1 MAVSIYQLTYKKL
14 ARIIFEWQAADK
26 ASLLALF
33 IVMEVS
39 LHWLWCLY
47 VWLRRDMY
55 GKYVDM
61 ALLYPL
67 WIGISLL
74 GLYFW
79 FMVGHFSRIKN
90 DSERL
95 HYWQV
100 VLIIIYSLYIAV
112 MVLVMGHSSLVSGV
126 SLMGGAMLGM
136 MLLRRRY
143 VWYAFLWQIIFIIV
157 VTLIPY
163 LGVNLPNLRQLT
175 ITSIPLDT
183 YSYLTYSETTTLEN
197 AITASIFKNGS
208 ISWEMVHKLRLS
220 SSFFWRSTH
229 LYLALPK
236 AIFMVYVFRLLLLI
250 LDNSKN
256 EILQHANQD
265 GLTHL
270 NNRRSGLSQMQQV
283 IIAASSGQDT
293 SIILMDLDWFKHIND
308 DYGHEVGDKVLR
320 EMANI
325 LTRTFHNEGII
336 SRYGGEEFLVVLPN
350 TGHDDAMVLAE
361 QLRENIADHTVQ
373 LEDGATLQITASVGL
388 YTLYY
393 DKLQR
398 MKQKWKPADIGLGQ
412 DHWPI
417 RNGGPF
423 VNLRAH
429 ASVRKLEVNESYQSK
444 LWLDKR
450 AILTLNQQHHELFAS
465 EICNCIIS
473 TADKALYK
481 AKEQG
486 RNRVLSANKLLAEG
500 IIHEPRHDNECL

>member
-1 MAVSIYQLTYKKL
+1 MAVSIYQLAYKKL
-14 ARIIFEWQAADK
+14 TRIIFEWQGADK

-39 LHWLWCLY
+39 LHWLWCLF

-61 ALLYPL
+61 TLLYSL
-67 WIGISLL
+67 WVGITVL

-79 FMVGHFSRIKN
+79 FMVGHFARIKN
-90 DSERL
+90 NYQRL

-100 VLIIIYSLYIAV
+100 ILIVVYSFYIAV

-143 VWYAFLWQIIFIIV
+143 IWYAFLCHIVLIIV
-157 VTLIPY
+157 VTLVPY
-163 LGVNLPNLRQLT
+163 LGVKLPNLRQLT

-197 AITASIFKNGS
+197 AITASIFKNGT

-236 AIFMVYVFRLLLLI
+236 AIFIVYVFRLLLLI

-265 GLTHL
+265 GLTNL
-270 NNRRSGLSQMQQV
+270 NNRRFGLDQMQQT
-283 IIAASSGQDT
+283 IITTSAEQDT
-293 SIILMDLDWFKHIND
+293 SIILMDLDWFKQIND
-308 DYGHEVGDKVLR
+308 DYGHEVGDQVLR
-320 EMANI
+320 EIAQI
-325 LTRTFHNEGII
+325 LTHTFSDKGIV
-336 SRYGGEEFLVVLPN
+336 SRYGGEEFLVVLPD
-350 TGHDDAMVLAE
+350 TAHDHAMTLAE

-373 LEDGATLQITASVGL
+373 LEGNAVLQITASMGL
-388 YTLYY
+388 YTLVY

-398 MKQKWKPADIGLGQ
+398 MKQKWKPADIGFGQ
-412 DHWPI
+412 DQWPI

-429 ASVRKLEVNESYQSK
+429 ASVRSFQLNDNYRTKPH
-444 LWLDKR
+444 LDKR
-450 AILTLNQQHHELFAS
+450 ALLNLNQQHQEMLAS
-465 EICNCIIS
+465 EVCNCIIS

-500 IIHEPRHDNECL
+500 IIHEPRHDNESL

>member
-1 MAVSIYQLTYKKL
+1 MAVSIYQLSYKNL
-14 ARIIFEWQAADK
+14 TRVIFEWQAADK

-39 LHWLWCLY
+39 LHWLWCLF

-61 ALLYPL
+61 TLLYSL
-67 WIGISLL
+67 WAGVTVL

-79 FMVGHFSRIKN
+79 FMVGHFARIKN
-90 DSERL
+90 DSQRL

-100 VLIIIYSLYIAV
+100 ALIIIYSLYITV

-143 VWYAFLWQIIFIIV
+143 IWYAFLWQIVFIII

-163 LGVNLPNLRQLT
+163 LGINMPNLRQLT

-197 AITASIFKNGS
+197 AITASIFKNGT

-250 LDNSKN
+250 VDNSKK

-265 GLTHL
+265 GLTNL
-270 NNRRSGLSQMQQV
+270 NNRRFGLSRMQQTIV
-283 IIAASSGQDT
+283 TTSAGHDT
-293 SIILMDLDWFKHIND
+293 SVILMDLDWFKSIND
-308 DYGHEVGDKVLR
+308 KYGHEVGDQVLCD
-320 EMANI
+320 MAKI
-325 LTRTFHNEGII
+325 LTHTFADQGVV
-336 SRYGGEEFLVVLPN
+336 SRYGGEEFLVMLPD
-350 TGHDDAMVLAE
+350 TGHDQAMALAE
-361 QLRENIADHTVQ
+361 QLRENIAEHIVQ
-373 LEDGATLQITASVGL
+373 LEGDAVLQVTASMGL
-388 YTLYY
+388 YTLVY

-398 MKQKWKPADIGLGQ
+398 IKQEWKPADTSLSTGNWTIS
-412 DHWPI
+412 
-417 RNGGPF
+417 NGGSF
-423 VNLRAH
+423 INLKAH
-429 ASVRKLEVNESYQSK
+429 ASARSLELNGHYRSK
-444 LWLDKR
+444 PRLDKR
-450 AILTLNQQHHELFAS
+450 AVLNLNQQQQELFAS
-465 EICNCIIS
+465 EICNCMIS

-481 AKEQG
+481 AKERG
-486 RNRVLSANKLLAEG
+486 RNRVLSANELLAKG
-500 IIHEPRHDNECL
+500 IILEPHYGT

>member
-1 MAVSIYQLTYKKL
+1 MAVSIYQLAYKKL
-14 ARIIFEWQAADK
+14 TRIIFEWQSADK

-47 VWLRRDMY
+47 VWFHRGMY
-55 GKYVDM
+55 SKYVDM
-61 ALLYPL
+61 TLLYSL
-67 WIGISLL
+67 WVGVTVF

-79 FMVGHFSRIKN
+79 FMVGHFARVKN
-90 DSERL
+90 DYQRL

-100 VLIIIYSLYIAV
+100 VVIVVYSFYIAV

-143 VWYAFLWQIIFIIV
+143 IWYAFLWHIALIIV

-163 LGVNLPNLRQLT
+163 LGVKLPNLRQLT

-236 AIFMVYVFRLLLLI
+236 AIFIVYVFRLLLLI
-250 LDNSKN
+250 VDNSKK
-256 EILQHANQD
+256 EILLHANQD
-265 GLTHL
+265 GLTNL
-270 NNRRSGLSQMQQV
+270 NNRRFGLDQMQQT
-283 IIAASSGQDT
+283 IIATSAEQDT

-308 DYGHEVGDKVLR
+308 DYGHEVGDQVLR
-320 EMANI
+320 EIAQI
-325 LTRTFHNEGII
+325 LTHTFSDKGIV
-336 SRYGGEEFLVVLPN
+336 SRYGGEEFLVVLPD
-350 TGHDDAMVLAE
+350 TAHDYAMTLAE
-361 QLRENIADHTVQ
+361 QLRENIAEHVVQ
-373 LEDGATLQITASVGL
+373 LEGSAVLQITASMGL
-388 YTLYY
+388 YTLVY
-393 DKLQR
+393 DKLQQIKR
-398 MKQKWKPADIGLGQ
+398 EWKPADVALT
-412 DHWPI
+412 HENWTI

-423 VNLRAH
+423 INLKAH
-429 ASVRKLEVNESYQSK
+429 ASVRSFQINDNYRTKPR
-444 LWLDKR
+444 LDKR
-450 AILTLNQQHHELFAS
+450 AILNLSQQHQEMFAS
-465 EICNCIIS
+465 EICNCMIS

-481 AKEQG
+481 AKESG
-486 RNRVLSANKLLAEG
+486 RNCVLSANILLAKG
-500 IIHEPRHDNECL
+500 IIHEPRYGT

>member
-14 ARIIFEWQAADK
+14 TQVIFEWQAADK

-39 LHWLWCLY
+39 LHWLWCLF

-61 ALLYPL
+61 ALLYSL
-67 WIGISLL
+67 WAGVTVL

-79 FMVGHFSRIKN
+79 FMVGHFARIKN
-90 DSERL
+90 DSQRL

-143 VWYAFLWQIIFIIV
+143 IWYAFLWQVVLIIV

-163 LGVNLPNLRQLT
+163 LGVKLPNLRELT

-197 AITASIFKNGS
+197 AITASIFKNGT

-250 LDNSKN
+250 LDNSKK

-270 NNRRSGLSQMQQV
+270 NNRRFGLSQMQQTV
-283 IIAASSGQDT
+283 ISTGAGQDT
-293 SIILMDLDWFKHIND
+293 SIILMDLDWFKNIND

-320 EMANI
+320 EMAHI
-325 LTRTFHNEGII
+325 LTHTFHDKGII
-336 SRYGGEEFLVVLPN
+336 SRYGGEEFLVVLPD
-350 TGHDDAMVLAE
+350 TGHDDAMTLAE

-373 LEDGATLQITASVGL
+373 LEDDATLQITASVGL

-398 MKQKWKPADIGLGQ
+398 MKQKWKPVDIDLGQ

-429 ASVRKLEVNESYQSK
+429 ASVRRIAVNENYRTK
-444 LWLDKR
+444 PWLNKR
-450 AILTLNQQHHELFAS
+450 AIFTLSQQQQELFAS
-465 EICNCIIS
+465 EICNCMIS

-481 AKEQG
+481 AKESG
-486 RNRVLSANKLLAEG
+486 RNCVLSANILLAEG
-500 IIHEPRHDNECL
+500 VIQEPRDDN

>member
-1 MAVSIYQLTYKKL
+1 MAVSIYQLAYKKL
-14 ARIIFEWQAADK
+14 TRIIFEWQAADK

-61 ALLYPL
+61 TLLYPL
-67 WIGISLL
+67 WAGVTIL

-79 FMVGHFSRIKN
+79 FMVGHFARVKN
-90 DSERL
+90 DYQRL

-100 VLIIIYSLYIAV
+100 VLIIIYSIYIAV

-143 VWYAFLWQIIFIIV
+143 IWYAFLWHIALIIV

-163 LGVNLPNLRQLT
+163 LGVKLPNLRQLT

-250 LDNSKN
+250 VDHSKA
-256 EILQHANQD
+256 EILEHANQD
-265 GLTHL
+265 GLTSL
-270 NNRRSGLSQMQQV
+270 NNRRFGLNQMQQT
-283 IIAASSGQDT
+283 IIAANAGQDT
-293 SIILMDLDWFKHIND
+293 SIILMDLDWFKSIND
-308 DYGHEVGDKVLR
+308 DYGHEVGDQVLC
-320 EMANI
+320 EIAQI
-325 LTRTFHNEGII
+325 LTHTFSDIGIV
-336 SRYGGEEFLVVLPN
+336 SRYGGEEFLVVLPD
-350 TGHDDAMVLAE
+350 TGHEHAMALAE
-361 QLRENIADHTVQ
+361 QLRENIAEHAVQ
-373 LEDGATLQITASVGL
+373 LEGGAVLQITASMGL
-388 YTLYY
+388 YTLVY
-393 DKLQR
+393 DKLFSI
-398 MKQKWKPADIGLGQ
+398 KQDWKPADTNLAK
-412 DHWPI
+412 DTWSI
-417 RNGGPF
+417 RDGGPF
-423 VNLRAH
+423 VNLKAH
-429 ASVRKLEVNESYQSK
+429 ASVRSLEINGHYRTK
-444 LWLDKR
+444 PRLDKR
-450 AILTLNQQHHELFAS
+450 AVLKLSQQHQELFAS
-465 EICNCIIS
+465 DICNCIIS

-481 AKEQG
+481 AKERG
-486 RNRVLSANKLLAEG
+486 RNCVLSANELLAEG
-500 IIHEPRHDNECL
+500 SISEPRYGYGT